1 MVINNNDRCS
11 GLRDLFEDVG
21 GVMVLAA
28 TMLFLSGCRGGH
40 NAGPQNDTNT
50 GIPAT
55 YANASQDQQL
65 QRVLRAD
72 AIAFLQ
78 SMATSTYAGYRANAI
93 EALADEPEVGES
105 AARTGLLD
113 QNEGVR
119 FTSAMVIGLKRY
131 KDSAPLVHALL
142 KDESESVRAASIF
155 ALARNGYEA
164 NLTVLGEYLRSPHLS
179 ARSNAALAI
188 GELGDPSAVEMLRE
202 ALTET
207 NPRATVSQ
215 QRLSNL
221 QIAEAMAKLG
231 DDAALSRI
239 RAHLRGTPD
248 EGEAAALAATMLG
261 NLNARVYI
269 QDLKNIVAAWKE
281 YKYSAEVRLASMGAL
296 VRMGEVV
303 PVELPLEYFSD
314 EYADTKPGEFQAVRE
329 QATYILGLIGGPKAL
344 PYLAQS
350 FYESDEEPVRLQ
362 AAAAIIRDIAL
373 NPP

>member
-1 MVINNNDRCS
+1 M
-11 GLRDLFEDVG
+11 
-21 GVMVLAA
+21 
-28 TMLFLSGCRGGH
+28 
-40 NAGPQNDTNT
+40 NT
-50 GIPAT
+50 AIPTA
-55 YANASQDQQL
+55 YANVGRDQGL

-72 AIAFLQ
+72 AVAFLQ
-78 SMATSTYAGYRANAI
+78 SIATSTYAGYRANAI
-93 EALADEPEVGES
+93 EALADEPVLGES

-113 QNEGVR
+113 ENEGVR

-142 KDESESVRAASIF
+142 KDESESVRAAAIF

-164 NLTVLGEYLRSPHLS
+164 NITVLGEYLRSPDLS
-179 ARSNAALAI
+179 VRSNAALAI
-188 GELGDPSAVEMLRE
+188 GELGDSSAVEMLRE

-215 QRLSNL
+215 QRLSDL
-221 QIAEAMAKLG
+221 QVAEAMAKLG

-261 NLNARVYI
+261 NLGTRVYI

-296 VRMGEVV
+296 IRMGEVI
-303 PVELPLEYFSD
+303 PVELLFEYFSD
-314 EYADTKPGEFQAVRE
+314 KYQDSKPGEFQAVRE
-329 QATYILGLIGGPKAL
+329 QATYILGLIGGTDAL
-344 PYLAQS
+344 PFLAEL

-362 AAAAIIRDIAL
+362 AAAAIIRDISG
-373 NPP
+373 NQP